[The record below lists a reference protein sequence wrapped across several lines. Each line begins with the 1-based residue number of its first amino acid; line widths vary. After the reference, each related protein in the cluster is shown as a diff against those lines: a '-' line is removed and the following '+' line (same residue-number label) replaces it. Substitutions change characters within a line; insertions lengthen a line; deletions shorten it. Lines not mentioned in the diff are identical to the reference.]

1 MKPMQEYGWL
11 LSYSVYTNLLA
22 VSFIAIE
29 LSLFYFRKGYE
40 MVEEKLY
47 EGGIIFEPD
56 PLLSS
61 LILECIPSEYLLM
74 EVSILSLF

>member
-1 MKPMQEYGWL
+1 
-11 LSYSVYTNLLA
+11 
-22 VSFIAIE
+22 
-29 LSLFYFRKGYE
+29 